1 MEEIIILNM
10 YLEMAVKPNY
20 SNHLSRNII
29 AFWLFCIFIG
39 TSLNFHHWKTINK
52 TINVYFSIDQSNI
65 NSNIEEEE
73 EEEELNETHTEEE
86 EEEEAKY
93 LVVQFDNEKDES
105 IPLELKY
112 LVIQSDNDRGQVQEA
127 FRPKAEWN
135 IHWMET

>member
-1 MEEIIILNM
+1 MHIHWHQF
-10 YLEMAVKPNY
+10 Y
-20 SNHLSRNII
+20 
-29 AFWLFCIFIG
+29 
-39 TSLNFHHWKTINK
+39 FHHWKTINK

-112 LVIQSDNDRGQVQEA
+112 LVIQSDNDKGQIQEA
-127 FRPKAEWN
+127 FRPKAE
-135 IHWMET
+135 